1 MTFTWSFHMKK
12 LMSSVRRFLSE
23 DAAATAIEYGLIA
36 SLVGLVMAAGATVLG
51 NDLSAMFSFI
61 GGKLTTK

>member
-1 MTFTWSFHMKK
+1 MKK